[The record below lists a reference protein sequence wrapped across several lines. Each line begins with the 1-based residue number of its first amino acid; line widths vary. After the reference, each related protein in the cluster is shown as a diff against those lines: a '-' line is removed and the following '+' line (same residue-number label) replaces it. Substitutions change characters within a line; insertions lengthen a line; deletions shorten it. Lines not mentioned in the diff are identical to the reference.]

1 MLRRS
6 RVTDR
11 HFGQRLHYVSHILV
25 RWDGSPCSLNRVQR
39 VLAFDHAEGGGF
51 RFPRVW
57 VRGALGFP

>member
-1 MLRRS
+1 
-6 RVTDR
+6 
-11 HFGQRLHYVSHILV
+11 
-25 RWDGSPCSLNRVQR
+25 LNRVQR